1 AFIASASILAI
12 YIQQFWNTLTYEAKN
27 GTYGFELDETQFIL
41 DANLPREPLEIR
53 PIDQAYQFVSPP
65 SGEAIMDFVNELG
78 YTEAIQTFVTDKANL
93 GSPTKKGRKDKPY
106 VIPYY
111 RFMKLIIYHLGRIH
125 NIHQRSAS
133 PFHLPE
139 EDFRLGN
146 LKFISKGKADE
157 HDRKVAAKKE
167 GKIKTASAKQPKSKP
182 AIEKSS
188 KTEPAPKPKENKER
202 PYKASPAKPPKP
214 KPTKEKSTK
223 TTPPQQADK
232 GKIVKVRNVKSPFQ
246 LVDEPD
252 EEPVQSEPELELKH
266 QGEGDE
272 DDMECAI
279 QMSLESF

>member
-1 AFIASASILAI
+1 
-12 YIQQFWNTLTYEAKN
+12 
-27 GTYGFELDETQFIL
+27 
-41 DANLPREPLEIR
+41 
-53 PIDQAYQFVSPP
+53 
-65 SGEAIMDFVNELG
+65 
-78 YTEAIQTFVTDKANL
+78 
-93 GSPTKKGRKDKPY
+93 
-106 VIPYY
+106 
-111 RFMKLIIYHLGRIH
+111 
-125 NIHQRSAS
+125 
-133 PFHLPE
+133 
-139 EDFRLGN
+139 
-146 LKFISKGKADE
+146 